1 VRAERMHP
9 YRIDID
15 VGLVRRLLA
24 AQFPQRVDQSLPP
37 VRSAETANA
46 QYRPGGM
53 VVRCRGD
60 LGCRERGQGTLAD
73 DTEATAKA
81 ERTPP
86 IQGNAEC
93 AARGPDSQPD
103 LGAHPNLH
111 MADTAHDTP
120 LALVVY

>member
-1 VRAERMHP
+1 MRAERMHP

-46 QYRPGGM
+46 QYRPGAM

-60 LGCRERGQGTLAD
+60 WAVASAD
-73 DTEATAKA
+73 GENSQMTPKQRRKLKDAT
-81 ERTPP
+81 

-93 AARGPDSQPD
+93 AARGPDSQTGPRRS
-103 LGAHPNLH
+103 PQLH
-111 MADTAHDTP
+111 MADTAHDAP